1 MLKMLSDLT
10 QVKRIDFTT
19 GTGTL
24 ITSGYQGQW
33 LVPGLTYATFP
44 SSGQA
49 GAFQIWTEGN
59 RDGTAGFTPDATH
72 TSKLTVLY
80 GHYRAKTDRFNGS
93 IGDYAIGTKLSVGA
107 DGDLQP
113 ARLVTVSG
121 GAVSTSVTQDH
132 IYAVVV
138 GLDSAMTYF
147 DHNGGAAF
155 GAIEFVTV

>member
-1 MLKMLSDLT
+1 MLKLLSDLT

-33 LVPGLTYATFP
+33 LVPGASVATFP

-59 RDGTAGFTPDATH
+59 RDGTAGFTPDATN

-80 GHYRAKTDRFNGS
+80 GHYRAKTNRFNGV
-93 IGDYAIGTKLSVGA
+93 IGDYSVGTKLTVAA

-113 ARLVTVSG
+113 ARFVTVSG
-121 GAVSTSVTQDH
+121 GALNASVTSDQV
-132 IYAVVV
+132 YAVCV
-138 GLDSAMTYF
+138 GTDTITYF
-147 DHNGGAAF
+147 DHNSGSSF
-155 GAIEFVTV
+155 SVIEFVTV

>member
-1 MLKMLSDLT
+1 MLSDLT

-33 LVPGLTYATFP
+33 LVPGSTYATFP
-44 SSGQA
+44 TSGMA

-80 GHYRAKTDRFNGS
+80 GHYRAKTDRFNGV
-93 IGDYAIGTKLSVGA
+93 IGDYSIGTKLTVAA
-107 DGDLQP
+107 DGDLTP
-113 ARLVTVSG
+113 ARPVTVSG
-121 GAVSTSVTQDH
+121 NFGVGATITPDH
-132 IYAVVV
+132 VYAVVV
-138 GLDSAMTYF
+138 GIDNALVYF
-147 DHNGGAAF
+147 DHNSGTAF
-155 GAIEFVTV
+155 DAIEFVTV

>member
-33 LVPGLTYATFP
+33 LVPGSTYATFP
-44 SSGQA
+44 TSGMA

-80 GHYRAKTDRFNGS
+80 GHYRAKTDRFNGV
-93 IGDYAIGTKLSVGA
+93 IGDYSIGTKLTVAA

-113 ARLVTVSG
+113 VATILGSG
-121 GAVSTSVTQDH
+121 SVPVPNGH
-132 IYAVVV
+132 VYAVVV

-147 DHNGGAAF
+147 DHNGGSTF